1 MIGKILFCSSEV
13 APYAKTGGLA
23 DVAGAL
29 PSALRSKGIDCE
41 SVMPYYGSI
50 KDKGIKPEHVTDLL
64 FPMGYGLA
72 TAGIYRHE
80 HVFFIE
86 NDEHFLRS
94 SLYTYQNNDFPD
106 NLERF
111 AFFSRACVELA
122 CYLSADILHINDWQT
137 ALVSAYLKALEIK
150 GISTLF
156 TIHNLAYQGNFDTSL
171 WPLLLLPRDYYS
183 PWCMEYFGRINIMKA
198 GIVLSDAVS
207 TVSRSYAREI
217 QTPEFGVGLDGLL
230 RSVSERLYGITNGI
244 DIDEWNPATDRLLP
258 ANFHTGDMVGK
269 KKCKSELKKHFGLEE
284 KVDAPVFGLV
294 SRLVSQK
301 GIDLVA
307 EVIPEIAGN
316 AHMVILGSGEE
327 WLQNRLRSLASS
339 YPGRIGLHIGFSES
353 LAHLIEAGSDF
364 FLMPSRFE
372 PCGLN
377 QLISLRYGTIPIVT
391 NVGGLADT
399 VAGVGENSLPN
410 GIRVTFPDYAS
421 LLGAAAYAIEIYKS
435 SRPFLEEMIGNSM
448 KTNVSWD
455 SPANEYFE
463 LYKKIKGI

>member
-29 PSALRSKGIDCE
+29 PAALRSKGIDCE

-50 KDKGIKPEHVTDLL
+50 KNKGIKPGHVTDLL

-72 TAGIYRHE
+72 TAGIYKHG

-137 ALVSAYLKALEIK
+137 ALASAYLKSLEIK
-150 GISTLF
+150 NISTLF
-156 TIHNLAYQGNFDTSL
+156 TIHNLAYQGNFDISL
-171 WPLLLLPRDYYS
+171 WPLLLLPRDYFS

-207 TVSRSYAREI
+207 TVSKSYAQEI
-217 QTPEFGVGLDGLL
+217 KTPEFGVGLEGLL
-230 RSVSERLYGITNGI
+230 RSVSEKLYGITNGI

-258 ANFHTGDMVGK
+258 ANFSIGNMNGK
-269 KKCKSELKKHFGLEE
+269 MKCKTELKKHFGLD
-284 KVDAPVFGLV
+284 KNKDAPVFGLV

-307 EVIPEIAGN
+307 DIIPEIADS
-316 AHMVILGSGEE
+316 AFVVILGSGED
-327 WLQNRLRSLASS
+327 WLQDRLKKLASS
-339 YPGRIGLHIGFSES
+339 YPGRIGLHIGFNES
-353 LAHLIEAGSDF
+353 LAHIIEAGSDF

-377 QLISLRYGTIPIVT
+377 QMISLRYGTIPIVT

-399 VAGVGENSLPN
+399 VTAVGERGHPN
-410 GIRVTFPDYAS
+410 AIRATFPDYAS
-421 LLGAAAYAIEIYKS
+421 LLGAARYAIEIYDKN
-435 SRPFLEEMIGNSM
+435 RPCLEEMINNSM
-448 KTNVSWD
+448 RADVSWEN
-455 SPANEYFE
+455 PAKEYFE
-463 LYKKIKGI
+463 LYNKIKGF

>member
-29 PSALRSKGIDCE
+29 PAALRAKGVDCE

-50 KDKGIKPEHVTDLL
+50 KNQGIKPGHVTDLL
-64 FPMGYGLA
+64 FPMGSGIA
-72 TAGIYRHE
+72 NAGIYKYG
-80 HVFFIE
+80 HVYFIE
-86 NDEHFLRS
+86 NDEHFLRT

-137 ALVSAYLKALEIK
+137 ALVSAYLKALDINN
-150 GISTLF
+150 ISTLF
-156 TIHNLAYQGNFDTSL
+156 TIHNLAYQGDFDISL
-171 WPLLLLPRDYYS
+171 WPLLLLPRDYFS
-183 PWCMEYFGRINIMKA
+183 PWCMEYFGKINIMKA

-207 TVSRSYAREI
+207 TVSKSYAQEI
-217 QTPEFGVGLDGLL
+217 TTPEFGVGLDGLL
-230 RSVSERLYGITNGI
+230 RAVSTKLYGITNGI
-244 DIDEWNPATDRLLP
+244 DIEEWNPATDKLLP
-258 ANFHTGDMVGK
+258 ANFSIGNMNGK
-269 KKCKSELKKHFGLEE
+269 IKCKSELKKHFGLDM
-284 KVDAPVFGLV
+284 KIDAPIFGLV

-301 GIDLVA
+301 GIDLVSDI
-307 EVIPEIAGN
+307 IPEIAKS
-316 AHMVILGSGEE
+316 AFLVILGSGEGS
-327 WLQNRLRSLASS
+327 LQDRLKGLASS

-399 VAGVGENSLPN
+399 VTAVGEKGHPN
-410 GIRVTFPDYAS
+410 GIRVTFPNDAS
-421 LLGAAAYAIEIYKS
+421 LLGAARYAIELYGKNM
-435 SRPFLEEMIGNSM
+435 PYLKEMIKNSM
-448 KTNVSWD
+448 RADVSWD
-455 SPANEYFE
+455 SPAKEYFE
-463 LYKKIKGI
+463 LYNKIKGF

>member
-29 PSALRSKGIDCE
+29 PTALRSKGIDCE

-50 KDKGIKPEHVTDLL
+50 KNKGIKPEHVTDLL

-72 TAGIYRHE
+72 TAGIYKHE

-122 CYLSADILHINDWQT
+122 SYLSADILHINDWQT
-137 ALVSAYLKALEIK
+137 ALVSAYLKALEIR

-171 WPLLLLPRDYYS
+171 WPLLLLPRDFYS
-183 PWCMEYFGRINIMKA
+183 PWCMEYYGRINIMKA

-207 TVSRSYAREI
+207 TVSRSYAQEI
-217 QTPEFGVGLDGLL
+217 KTPEFGVGLDGLL
-230 RSVSERLYGITNGI
+230 RSISAKLYGITNGI
-244 DIDEWNPATDRLLP
+244 DIEEWNPATDRLLP
-258 ANFHTGDMVGK
+258 ANFHTGDMSGK
-269 KKCKSELKKHFGLEE
+269 IRCKSELKKHFGLDG
-284 KVDAPVFGLV
+284 KIDAPVFGIV

-307 EVIPEIAGN
+307 DIIPEISEN
-316 AHMVILGSGEE
+316 AHIVILGSGEE
-327 WLQNRLRSLASS
+327 WLQNRLKSLASS
-339 YPGRIGLHIGFSES
+339 YPGRVGLHIGFSES

-399 VAGVGENSLPN
+399 VTAASEGPLPN

-421 LLGAAAYAIEIYKS
+421 LLGASRYAIEIYNS
-435 SRPFLEEMIGNSM
+435 NRPLLEEMVMNSM

-455 SPANEYFE
+455 SPADEYFE
-463 LYKKIKGI
+463 LYNKIKGF

>member
-29 PSALRSKGIDCE
+29 PAALRSKGIDCE

-50 KDKGIKPEHVTDLL
+50 KNMGIKTEHVTDLL

-80 HVFFIE
+80 HVYFIE

-122 CYLSADILHINDWQT
+122 CHLSADIMHINDWQT
-137 ALVSAYLKALEIK
+137 ALASAYLKALEIK

-171 WPLLLLPRDYYS
+171 WPILLLPRDFYTPS
-183 PWCMEYFGRINIMKA
+183 CMEYFGRINIMKA

-230 RSVSERLYGITNGI
+230 RSISANLYGITNGI
-244 DIDEWNPATDRLLP
+244 DIEEWNPETDRLLP
-258 ANFHTGDMVGK
+258 ANFHSGDLSGK
-269 KKCKSELKKHFGLEE
+269 KKCKSELKKHFGLDD
-284 KVDAPVFGLV
+284 KSDAPVFGIV

-307 EVIPEIAGN
+307 DIIPEISGN
-316 AHMVILGSGEE
+316 AHIVILGSGEE

-339 YPGRIGLHIGFSES
+339 YTGRIGLHIGFSES

-399 VAGVGENSLPN
+399 VTAAGEGPLPN

-421 LLGAAAYAIEIYKS
+421 LLGAARYAIEIYNS
-435 SRPFLEEMIGNSM
+435 NMSLLEEMITNSM
-448 KTNVSWD
+448 NTNVSWD
-455 SPANEYFE
+455 NPANEYFE
-463 LYKKIKGI
+463 LYNKIKGF

>member
-29 PSALRSKGIDCE
+29 PAALRSKGIDCE

-50 KDKGIKPEHVTDLL
+50 KNQGIKPKHVTDLL

-72 TAGIYRHE
+72 TAGIYKHRHIY
-80 HVFFIE
+80 FIE

-122 CYLSADILHINDWQT
+122 CYLSADMLHINDWQT
-137 ALVSAYLKALEIK
+137 ALVSAYIRALDIK
-150 GISTLF
+150 NVSTLF
-156 TIHNLAYQGNFDTSL
+156 TIHNLAYQGNFDISL
-171 WPLLLLPRDYYS
+171 WPLLLLPRDYFS

-207 TVSRSYAREI
+207 TVSKSYAREI
-217 QTPEFGVGLDGLL
+217 TTQEFGVGLDGLL
-230 RSVSERLYGITNGI
+230 RSASTKLYGITNGI
-244 DIDEWNPATDRLLP
+244 DINEWDPATDKLLP
-258 ANFHTGDMVGK
+258 ANFSIEDMSGK
-269 KKCKSELKKHFGLEE
+269 SKCKAELKKHFGLDM
-284 KVDAPVFGLV
+284 KIDAPVFGLV

-307 EVIPEIAGN
+307 DIIPEIAKS
-316 AHMVILGSGEE
+316 AFVVILGSGEGQ
-327 WLQNRLRSLASS
+327 LQDRLSNLASS
-339 YPGRIGLHIGFSES
+339 CPGMIGLHIGFSES
-353 LAHLIEAGSDF
+353 LAHMIEAGSDF

-399 VAGVGENSLPN
+399 VKAVGESEHPN
-410 GIRVTFPDYAS
+410 GIRATFPDYAS
-421 LLGAAAYAIEIYKS
+421 LLGAVRYAIGLYCQN
-435 SRPFLEEMIGNSM
+435 RQYLEEMRNNSM
-448 KTNVSWD
+448 KEDVSWD
-455 SPANEYFE
+455 NPAKEYFE
-463 LYKKIKGI
+463 LYNKIRDF